1 MNAPRKRVVRP
12 REESRESI
20 LGTIKNPLVFFAL
33 ALLIIEGIIGLV
45 VTQSKMTG
53 DQQFDCV
60 VLMAGLF
67 IAVVGS
73 VAWITIR
80 WPTHLYESISQIT
93 RDVDALKSFVESPA
107 FTDAVVDIVDERLN
121 PRRLTPAGGGGS
133 EPVLAGPKPLPETTE
148 PKEIDHA
155 RE

>member
-1 MNAPRKRVVRP
+1 VNAPKKRAVRQ

-33 ALLIIEGIIGLV
+33 ALLIIEGIFGIV

-53 DQQFDCV
+53 NQQFDCV

-67 IAVVGS
+67 LIVVGS

-107 FTDAVVDIVDERLN
+107 FKDAVVDIVDERLS
-121 PRRLTPAGGGGS
+121 PERLT
-133 EPVLAGPKPLPETTE
+133 LAGSGGKEPALAEPKPLPETIE
-148 PKEIDHA
+148 MKEIDHA

>member
-1 MNAPRKRVVRP
+1 VNPPKKRPVRQ

-60 VLMAGLF
+60 ILMAVLF
-67 IAVVGS
+67 LAVVGS

-93 RDVDALKSFVESPA
+93 RDVDALKSFVESSA
-107 FTDAVVDIVDERLN
+107 FQDAVVDIVEE
-121 PRRLTPAGGGGS
+121 RLTPDRVTLPSSGS
-133 EPVLAGPKPLPETTE
+133 TDQALAGAKPLPEIAET
-148 PKEIDHA
+148 KGSDDA
-155 RE
+155 

>member
-1 MNAPRKRVVRP
+1 VNAPKKRAVRQ
-12 REESRESI
+12 REDSRESI

-33 ALLIIEGIIGLV
+33 ALLIIEGIFGIV

-53 DQQFDCV
+53 NQQFDCV

-67 IAVVGS
+67 LIVVGS

-93 RDVDALKSFVESPA
+93 RDVDALKSFVESSA
-107 FTDAVVDIVDERLN
+107 FKDAVVDIVEE
-121 PRRLTPAGGGGS
+121 RLTPDRLTLPSSGSTEQGPAGAK
-133 EPVLAGPKPLPETTE
+133 LLPEIAET
-148 PKEIDHA
+148 KESDDA
-155 RE
+155 RQ